1 MISIL
6 VTGANGQ
13 LGLCLK
19 KASKKIENFNF
30 SFKTSSELDITNEKS
45 VDTLFSSNKYDY
57 VINCAAYTNVEQSE
71 KSTEKAFFVNAEG
84 VHNLAKV
91 CKNQDITLIHISTD
105 YVFDGN
111 TRTPYS
117 ENQITNPINE
127 YGRSK
132 LKGEKY
138 IQEILDKHF
147 IIRTSWLYSE
157 YNKNFFKT
165 ILNKSETESKLTITT
180 AEKGTPTNANDL
192 AEFILHIISSG
203 SLKYGIYHFSN
214 LGEATWY
221 DFAEEILKYIS
232 KEKNIELLKTDNY
245 PTLAKRPNYSVLSKE
260 KLINS
265 FSFDVLDW
273 KESLRKL
280 MHMMLL

>member
-1 MISIL
+1 MSIL